1 MYYIAA
7 EAQYK
12 LGNVSDGIS
21 LLDWVRMK
29 RGIRGGQL
37 EELISDESE
46 MEYELLKEAIKD
58 LVCEGQA
65 FYYYKR
71 FNQKPDSKAEF
82 VFPLPD
88 NQTIH

>member
-1 MYYIAA
+1 M
-7 EAQYK
+7 K
-12 LGNVSDGIS
+12 
-21 LLDWVRMK
+21 VRW
-29 RGIRGGQL
+29 
-37 EELISDESE
+37 
-46 MEYELLKEAIKD
+46 EYELLKEAIKD